1 MPHLRSDVRRCNK
14 KMPFS
19 HPLLKLPAAF
29 GRPFFCLALRA
40 AFAKGSGIPL
50 FVLCQ
55 AASIPYGLGKPE
67 VAAQIVVFILLEQRG
82 ESGARGIAQIACD
95 VTTE

>member
-1 MPHLRSDVRRCNK
+1 
-14 KMPFS
+14 
-19 HPLLKLPAAF
+19 
-29 GRPFFCLALRA
+29 
-40 AFAKGSGIPL
+40 
-50 FVLCQ
+50 VLCQ